1 MRGDEYRATP
11 TEKHVMTDQIAERY
25 KRFARV
31 EARNNSP
38 LYEKLANHV
47 SESAEA
53 LGFLGLLPRERQQP
67 NLLFAAARLVA
78 GTPTSTR
85 DFDTALRENAD
96 AIAEVMLTRTTQTN
110 EPGRCAT
117 LLPALAQIEGP
128 LALIEVGAS
137 AGLCL
142 LPDAYGY
149 DWGRQRLTPPETD
162 RKTAP
167 VFYCEASD
175 TTPLPTDY
183 PQVVWRAG
191 LDLYPLDLTS
201 DEDTAWLELLVW
213 PEHEERRRN
222 LRAAIRLAR
231 LNPPRVERGDLKRD
245 LPGLIEQAPSDAT
258 VVVFHTA
265 VLSYVPDQMDRDDFA
280 RTMIESGTTWLCNEA
295 PPIFP
300 QFAEKAGPIDE
311 GMFLLAANGRP
322 IAWTGP
328 HGQSV
333 RWIEGR

>member
-1 MRGDEYRATP
+1 
-11 TEKHVMTDQIAERY
+11 
-25 KRFARV
+25 
-31 EARNNSP
+31 
-38 LYEKLANHV
+38 
-47 SESAEA
+47 
-53 LGFLGLLPRERQQP
+53 
-67 NLLFAAARLVA
+67 
-78 GTPTSTR
+78 
-85 DFDTALRENAD
+85 
-96 AIAEVMLTRTTQTN
+96 
-110 EPGRCAT
+110 
-117 LLPALAQIEGP
+117 
-128 LALIEVGAS
+128 
-137 AGLCL
+137 
-142 LPDAYGY
+142 
-149 DWGRQRLTPPETD
+149 
-162 RKTAP
+162 
-167 VFYCEASD
+167 
-175 TTPLPTDY
+175 
-183 PQVVWRAG
+183 
-191 LDLYPLDLTS
+191 LDLNPLDLTS

-245 LPGLIEQAPSDAT
+245 LPGFIEQAPSDAT

-280 RTMIESGTTWLCNEA
+280 RTMIESGTRWLSNEA

-300 QFAEKAGPIDE
+300 QFAEQAGPIDE